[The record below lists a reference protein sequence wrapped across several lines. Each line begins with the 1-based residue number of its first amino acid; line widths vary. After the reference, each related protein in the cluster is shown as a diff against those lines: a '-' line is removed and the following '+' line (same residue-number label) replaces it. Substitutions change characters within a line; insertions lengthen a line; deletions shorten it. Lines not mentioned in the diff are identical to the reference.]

1 MRKSSEI
8 NHLPTFRYR
17 MKLCHNE
24 DGNDDWQFI
33 EGPTEQHMDLNY
45 QQLVARMQAQSAPED
60 AATNATLS
68 NQGFRNRLSTLHSFL
83 AFHGKTVESAVGKEL
98 LSGFDDCLNAYSCS
112 LDVGSHTKSDR
123 RSHLRA
129 WRKLA
134 DSLLDE
140 RRRVTPVRKMSADV
154 SAFHVA
160 LRSALASAGEA
171 PKTIATRAGASTTA
185 LQRWLKGAFPNRRA
199 FPSVRRIERE
209 LKLGTG
215 ALESLIPAVKKS
227 LDDAAALT
235 VSAQIDYRARLA
247 HNTKDTYYIAHD
259 ALSTDF
265 LAEWNA
271 YFAYKTDK
279 RTSLARTPRGTWRL
293 LPSEKHA
300 RLPSVHAWRNGL
312 CCPTA
317 QKNLDKFRSF
327 FGFLVRPRDAG
338 GYGVSAGAAQS
349 LAWFASR
356 DAVNAYLEFLRAR
369 AGGLI
374 HGGHAA
380 FAALVTSLLD
390 STTGFVAQQP
400 KLIERLPPGT
410 LNSDWSSACRETW
423 QLVKEW
429 SNDATDVSRRPEEP
443 VQALLD
449 MSEPLAPL
457 LRAVELLD
465 QEAALAL
472 PGSKLEA
479 TRKRDALLLSI
490 VIANPLRLRN
500 LVTMTWRPNNTGSLY
515 RREDGQWRI
524 RFGPQDIKNDRKAIK
539 GPYDAP
545 LPRALA
551 DRIEEYID
559 EFRPRLLRANP
570 KADWLFPNG
579 GSGKWTSL
587 NKHFFRLTR
596 RLIPQT
602 PGFGPH
608 ALRHLVATDYLRKH
622 SNDFLTVSQLLHDK
636 LETVLSEYAHL
647 RQDDAFAKYEVHL
660 RGVAAS

>member
-1 MRKSSEI
+1 MS
-8 NHLPTFRYR
+8 
-17 MKLCHNE
+17 
-24 DGNDDWQFI
+24 
-33 EGPTEQHMDLNY
+33 
-45 QQLVARMQAQSAPED
+45 PE
-60 AATNATLS
+60 
-68 NQGFRNRLSTLHSFL
+68 
-83 AFHGKTVESAVGKEL
+83 
-98 LSGFDDCLNAYSCS
+98 
-112 LDVGSHTKSDR
+112 
-123 RSHLRA
+123 
-129 WRKLA
+129 
-134 DSLLDE
+134 
-140 RRRVTPVRKMSADV
+140 V
-154 SAFHVA
+154 SPFHVA
-160 LRSALASAGEA
+160 LRSALASTGEA
-171 PKTIATRAGASTTA
+171 PKTIARRAGASTTA
-185 LQRWLKGAFPNRRA
+185 LQRWMKGAFPNRRA

-209 LKLGTG
+209 LKLEAG

-227 LDDAAALT
+227 LDDAALST
-235 VSAQIDYRARLA
+235 VSAQIDYRARLMR
-247 HNTKDTYYIAHD
+247 NIKDTYYIQPN

-271 YFAYKTDK
+271 FFAYKTDK

-293 LPSEKHA
+293 FPGDKLAKLTA
-300 RLPSVHAWRNGL
+300 AHAWRNGL
-312 CCPTA
+312 YCTTA
-317 QKNLDKFRSF
+317 QKTLDKFRSF
-327 FGFLVRPRDAG
+327 FGFLVRPRENG

-356 DAVNAYLEFLRAR
+356 DAVNAYLEFLRGQ
-369 AGGLI
+369 AGGLV

-380 FAALVTSLLD
+380 FAALAASLVN
-390 STTGFVAQQP
+390 SETGFVAQQP

-410 LNSDWSSACRETW
+410 LNLNWANACRETL

-443 VQALLD
+443 IQALLD

-465 QEAALAL
+465 QQAAFAA
-472 PGSKLEA
+472 PGSRLEA

-524 RFGPQDIKNDRKAIK
+524 RFGPQDFKNDRKAIK
-539 GPYDAP
+539 GTYDAP

-551 DRIEEYID
+551 ARIEEYLD

-570 KADWLFPNG
+570 KADWLFPNED
-579 GSGKWTSL
+579 SGKWTSL

-636 LETVLSEYAHL
+636 LETVLAEYAHL

-660 RGVAAS
+660 RGVTAS